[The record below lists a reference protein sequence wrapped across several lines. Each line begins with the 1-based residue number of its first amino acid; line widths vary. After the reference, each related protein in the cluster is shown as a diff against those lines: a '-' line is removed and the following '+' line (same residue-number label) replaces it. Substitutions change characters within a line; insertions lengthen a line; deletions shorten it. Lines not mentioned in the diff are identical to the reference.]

1 MSTRTVGIIGAGNM
15 GRGLVRRLA
24 KAGRRVMVADQH
36 ADRAEQVAAEAGAD
50 QPGTA
55 SGVPEE
61 QALAAD
67 IVVLALWYPATV
79 EFATANQSALA
90 GKIVVDISNPL
101 DESFTG
107 LRLPPTT
114 SGAEE
119 LAAALPNSRVV
130 KAFNTVPA
138 PTLFT
143 GEVGGTTL
151 DTFVAADD
159 ADAKAAVMALLR
171 DSGLRGLDAGALAN
185 SRLLERLTA
194 FGIEL
199 GQRYGLGFDFGVK
212 YLPTTDLSVQALH
225 IPGAAAVQAVRRAVR
240 HVTGIAGQPEQPDR
254 SARSLSRADHRCPG
268 GGADLEGALGQLLSA
283 MLAQLIL
290 TVGRQGRQVRS
301 GRADTERERLPP
313 RIEPGLPHPDGQRGD
328 LDRVQPGLREQF
340 SQVTLADAGQVRL
353 VVGAGIEF
361 AHRPP
366 EDAQRPAAARVVPD
380 AGCDHAAGPGDP
392 AHLPQARDR
401 VGHEMHDQLGQRGV
415 EGGIAERQPFGG
427 GVPDVHIGQPLAR
440 RGYER
445 RGRFHRAHRVR
456 ADPLHQFGGQ
466 RAGSASYVEQPLAA
480 AGPGQVGELCRER
493 LGVPPHEPQVGIRA
507 DVEAH
512 QANLPASGG
521 RGTDALSP
529 GTCPGLGAPPA
540 GAAAPSG
547 PRHATRTARP
557 RARRP
562 AG

>member
-1 MSTRTVGIIGAGNM
+1 MTSARSSKDLFPGGSESITALPKITAYPPLQVTGLERGHRAGHPPLAAAWDRSAACVQPGEFPFIAFLAYPPNEPTRGNDMSTRTVGIIGAGNM

-107 LRLPPTT
+107 LSLPPTT

-159 ADAKAAVMALLR
+159 ADAKAAVMDLLR

-240 HVTGIAGQPEQPDR
+240 HVTGIAGQPKQPDR
-254 SARSLSRADHRCPG
+254 SARSLSAWP
-268 GGADLEGALGQLLSA
+268 A
-283 MLAQLIL
+283 
-290 TVGRQGRQVRS
+290 
-301 GRADTERERLPP
+301 
-313 RIEPGLPHPDGQRGD
+313 
-328 LDRVQPGLREQF
+328 
-340 SQVTLADAGQVRL
+340 
-353 VVGAGIEF
+353 
-361 AHRPP
+361 PP
-366 EDAQRPAAARVVPD
+366 EHPAQ
-380 AGCDHAAGPGDP
+380 
-392 AHLPQARDR
+392 
-401 VGHEMHDQLGQRGV
+401 
-415 EGGIAERQPFGG
+415 
-427 GVPDVHIGQPLAR
+427 AR
-440 RGYER
+440 RGGLGSSPGEPGSLVGAVRKRREVTGTFRTMRARER
-445 RGRFHRAHRVR
+445 ATDPGAGRHAF
-456 ADPLHQFGGQ
+456 
-466 RAGSASYVEQPLAA
+466 ASGTPKT
-480 AGPGQVGELCRER
+480 PGQ
-493 LGVPPHEPQVGIRA
+493 
-507 DVEAH
+507 
-512 QANLPASGG
+512 AN
-521 RGTDALSP
+521 
-529 GTCPGLGAPPA
+529 
-540 GAAAPSG
+540 
-547 PRHATRTARP
+547 
-557 RARRP
+557 
-562 AG
+562 

>member
-1 MSTRTVGIIGAGNM
+1 M

-225 IPGAAAVQAVRRAVR
+225 IPGRFGRRVRRDQDVITGADPGDMRRPVLRGVAAAAIVAALVGCTGAPSALPTRPTQSDRDAQSTAGLKDVRPCPGNAGFSCGSLSVR
-240 HVTGIAGQPEQPDR
+240 LDPFGSVPGRDR
-254 SARSLSRADHRCPG
+254 KSTRLNSSHLARSRMPS
-268 GGADLEGALGQLLSA
+268 SA
-283 MLAQLIL
+283 
-290 TVGRQGRQVRS
+290 
-301 GRADTERERLPP
+301 
-313 RIEPGLPHPDGQRGD
+313 
-328 LDRVQPGLREQF
+328 
-340 SQVTLADAGQVRL
+340 
-353 VVGAGIEF
+353 
-361 AHRPP
+361 
-366 EDAQRPAAARVVPD
+366 
-380 AGCDHAAGPGDP
+380 
-392 AHLPQARDR
+392 
-401 VGHEMHDQLGQRGV
+401 
-415 EGGIAERQPFGG
+415 
-427 GVPDVHIGQPLAR
+427 
-440 RGYER
+440 
-445 RGRFHRAHRVR
+445 
-456 ADPLHQFGGQ
+456 
-466 RAGSASYVEQPLAA
+466 
-480 AGPGQVGELCRER
+480 
-493 LGVPPHEPQVGIRA
+493 
-507 DVEAH
+507 
-512 QANLPASGG
+512 
-521 RGTDALSP
+521 
-529 GTCPGLGAPPA
+529 
-540 GAAAPSG
+540 
-547 PRHATRTARP
+547 
-557 RARRP
+557 
-562 AG
+562 

>member
-67 IVVLALWYPATV
+67 IVVLALWYPATI

-107 LRLPPTT
+107 LSLPPTT

-159 ADAKAAVMALLR
+159 ADAKAAVMDLLR

-225 IPGAAAVQAVRRAVR
+225 IPGAEGHRQSRAHGRRPRQSGRARVSFSAAWMIRANR
-240 HVTGIAGQPEQPDR
+240 QRATK
-254 SARSLSRADHRCPG
+254 SLSRADRRCPG

-290 TVGRQGRQVRS
+290 TVGREGRQVRS
-301 GRADTERERLPP
+301 GRADSERERLPP
-313 RIEPGLPHPDGQRGD
+313 RIEPGLAHLDGQRGD

-366 EDAQRPAAARVVPD
+366 EGAQRPAAARVVPD

-392 AHLPQARDR
+392 AHLPQARHR
-401 VGHEMHDQLGQRGV
+401 VGHEVHDQLRQHGV
-415 EGGIAERQPFGG
+415 EGGIAERQLFGG
-427 GVPDVHIGQPLAR
+427 GLPDVHTGQPLAR
-440 RGYER
+440 RGHER

-456 ADPLHQFGGQ
+456 ADPPHQFGRQ
-466 RAGSASYVEQPLAA
+466 RAWAASHIEYPLAA
-480 AGPGQVGELCRER
+480 ADRGQVGELCRER
-493 LGVPPHEPQVGIRA
+493 LGVPPHEPEVGIRA
-507 DVEAH
+507 DVKAH
-512 QANLPASGG
+512 HANLPSPTG
-521 RGTDALSP
+521 RRG
-529 GTCPGLGAPPA
+529 C
-540 GAAAPSG
+540 G
-547 PRHATRTARP
+547 PRHQPWLLPLAP
-557 RARRP
+557 GG
-562 AG
+562 AGGAQALS

>member
-55 SGVPEE
+55 SGVPEA

-107 LRLPPTT
+107 LSLPPTT

-159 ADAKAAVMALLR
+159 ADAKAAVMDLLR

-225 IPGAAAVQAVRRAVR
+225 RWLRRRRAAC
-240 HVTGIAGQPEQPDR
+240 GP
-254 SARSLSRADHRCPG
+254 ARSPY
-268 GGADLEGALGQLLSA
+268 LG
-283 MLAQLIL
+283 
-290 TVGRQGRQVRS
+290 
-301 GRADTERERLPP
+301 P
-313 RIEPGLPHPDGQRGD
+313 
-328 LDRVQPGLREQF
+328 
-340 SQVTLADAGQVRL
+340 
-353 VVGAGIEF
+353 
-361 AHRPP
+361 
-366 EDAQRPAAARVVPD
+366 
-380 AGCDHAAGPGDP
+380 
-392 AHLPQARDR
+392 
-401 VGHEMHDQLGQRGV
+401 
-415 EGGIAERQPFGG
+415 
-427 GVPDVHIGQPLAR
+427 
-440 RGYER
+440 
-445 RGRFHRAHRVR
+445 
-456 ADPLHQFGGQ
+456 
-466 RAGSASYVEQPLAA
+466 
-480 AGPGQVGELCRER
+480 
-493 LGVPPHEPQVGIRA
+493 
-507 DVEAH
+507 
-512 QANLPASGG
+512 
-521 RGTDALSP
+521 
-529 GTCPGLGAPPA
+529 
-540 GAAAPSG
+540 
-547 PRHATRTARP
+547 
-557 RARRP
+557 RP
-562 AG
+562 AGRTRWW

>member
-107 LRLPPTT
+107 LSLPPTT

-159 ADAKAAVMALLR
+159 ADAKAAVMDLLR

-254 SARSLSRADHRCPG
+254 SARSLSAWP
-268 GGADLEGALGQLLSA
+268 A
-283 MLAQLIL
+283 
-290 TVGRQGRQVRS
+290 
-301 GRADTERERLPP
+301 
-313 RIEPGLPHPDGQRGD
+313 
-328 LDRVQPGLREQF
+328 
-340 SQVTLADAGQVRL
+340 
-353 VVGAGIEF
+353 
-361 AHRPP
+361 PP
-366 EDAQRPAAARVVPD
+366 EHPAQ
-380 AGCDHAAGPGDP
+380 
-392 AHLPQARDR
+392 
-401 VGHEMHDQLGQRGV
+401 
-415 EGGIAERQPFGG
+415 
-427 GVPDVHIGQPLAR
+427 AR
-440 RGYER
+440 RG
-445 RGRFHRAHRVR
+445 
-456 ADPLHQFGGQ
+456 
-466 RAGSASYVEQPLAA
+466 
-480 AGPGQVGELCRER
+480 
-493 LGVPPHEPQVGIRA
+493 
-507 DVEAH
+507 
-512 QANLPASGG
+512 
-521 RGTDALSP
+521 
-529 GTCPGLGAPPA
+529 GLGSS
-540 GAAAPSG
+540 PSEPG
-547 PRHATRTARP
+547 SQCCRWS
-557 RARRP
+557 RRRSECSP
-562 AG
+562 SCNRNDDVMRSTMHFSN